1 MLIRFFLLFSMI
13 FSNLTISES
22 LYKFDNAEDEK
33 RFYSLIK
40 EIRCPKCTSGS
51 LYSSNA
57 PVSEDLKKRIAEMI
71 NQGKSNTEIKEY
83 VARTFGKES
92 LYDPQFQQDTF
103 LLWFGPVIFVFVAF
117 ILFFLR
123 RKT

>member
-1 MLIRFFLLFSMI
+1 MKYILSISVLLSSFAFSAMIYEFDNESDEIRF
-13 FSNLTISES
+13 N
-22 LYKFDNAEDEK
+22 D
-33 RFYSLIK
+33 LIK

-51 LYSSNA
+51 LSSSNA

-83 VARTFGKES
+83 VAKTFGNES
-92 LYDPQFQQDTF
+92 LYDPQLEQDTF
-103 LLWFGPVIFVFVAF
+103 LLWFGPVIFLFVAF
-117 ILFFLR
+117 LLFFLR

>member
-1 MLIRFFLLFSMI
+1 MKYILSISVLLSCFAFSAMIYEFDNEVDEIRF
-13 FSNLTISES
+13 N
-22 LYKFDNAEDEK
+22 D
-33 RFYSLIK
+33 LIK

-51 LYSSNA
+51 LSSSNA

-83 VARTFGKES
+83 VAKTFGKES
-92 LYDPQFQQDTF
+92 LYDPQLQQDTF
-103 LLWFGPVIFVFVAF
+103 LLWFGPVIFIFVAF
-117 ILFFLR
+117 LLFFLR

>member
-1 MLIRFFLLFSMI
+1 MKYILSISVLISSFAFSAMIYEFDNEVDEIRF
-13 FSNLTISES
+13 N
-22 LYKFDNAEDEK
+22 D
-33 RFYSLIK
+33 LIK

-51 LYSSNA
+51 LSSSNA

-83 VARTFGKES
+83 VAKTFGKES
-92 LYDPQFQQDTF
+92 LYDPQLQQDTF
-103 LLWFGPVIFVFVAF
+103 LLWFGPAIFIFVAF
-117 ILFFLR
+117 LLFFLR

>member
-1 MLIRFFLLFSMI
+1 MKYIYSFCILLSCYTFSAI
-13 FSNLTISES
+13 VYE
-22 LYKFDNAEDEK
+22 FDNEADES
-33 RFYSLIK
+33 RFNNLIK

-57 PVSEDLKKRIAEMI
+57 PVSEDLKKRIAETI

>member
-1 MLIRFFLLFSMI
+1 MKYILSISVLLSCFAFSAMIYEFDNEADEIRF
-13 FSNLTISES
+13 N
-22 LYKFDNAEDEK
+22 D
-33 RFYSLIK
+33 LIK

-51 LYSSNA
+51 LSSSNA

-83 VARTFGKES
+83 VAKTFGKES
-92 LYDPQFQQDTF
+92 LYEPKLQQDTF
-103 LLWFGPVIFVFVAF
+103 LLWFGPVIFIFVAF
-117 ILFFLR
+117 LLFFLR

>member
-1 MLIRFFLLFSMI
+1 MKYILSISVLLSCFAFSAMIYEFDNEADEIRF
-13 FSNLTISES
+13 NV
-22 LYKFDNAEDEK
+22 
-33 RFYSLIK
+33 LIK

-51 LYSSNA
+51 LSSSNA

-83 VARTFGKES
+83 VAKTFGKES
-92 LYDPQFQQDTF
+92 LYDPKLQQDTF
-103 LLWFGPVIFVFVAF
+103 LLWFGPVIFIFVAF
-117 ILFFLR
+117 LLFFLR

>member
-1 MLIRFFLLFSMI
+1 MKYILSIGVLLSSFAFSAMIYEFDNESDEIRF
-13 FSNLTISES
+13 N
-22 LYKFDNAEDEK
+22 D
-33 RFYSLIK
+33 LIK

-51 LYSSNA
+51 LSSSNA

-83 VARTFGKES
+83 VAKTFGKES
-92 LYDPQFQQDTF
+92 LYDPKLQQDTF
-103 LLWFGPVIFVFVAF
+103 LLWFGPVIFIFVAF
-117 ILFFLR
+117 LLFFLR

>member
-1 MLIRFFLLFSMI
+1 MKYILSISVLLSCFVFSAMIYEFDNEVDEIRF
-13 FSNLTISES
+13 N
-22 LYKFDNAEDEK
+22 D
-33 RFYSLIK
+33 LIK

-51 LYSSNA
+51 LSSSNA

-83 VARTFGKES
+83 VAKTFGKES
-92 LYDPQFQQDTF
+92 LYDPQLQQDTF
-103 LLWFGPVIFVFVAF
+103 LLWFGPVIFIFVAF
-117 ILFFLR
+117 LLFFLR

>member
-1 MLIRFFLLFSMI
+1 MKYILSISVLLSSFAFSAMIYEFDNESDEIRF
-13 FSNLTISES
+13 N
-22 LYKFDNAEDEK
+22 D
-33 RFYSLIK
+33 LIK

-51 LYSSNA
+51 LSSSNA

-83 VARTFGKES
+83 VAKTFGKES
-92 LYDPQFQQDTF
+92 LYDPKLQQDTF
-103 LLWFGPVIFVFVAF
+103 LLWFGPVIFIFVAF
-117 ILFFLR
+117 LLFFLR

>member
-1 MLIRFFLLFSMI
+1 MKYIYSFCILLSCYTFSAI
-13 FSNLTISES
+13 VFE
-22 LYKFDNAEDEK
+22 FDNEADES
-33 RFYSLIK
+33 RFNNLIK

-71 NQGKSNTEIKEY
+71 NQGKSNT
-83 VARTFGKES
+83 FGKES